1 MLCELTSR
9 RRVIAGVAAAG
20 LVPLLA
26 PCATRA
32 QQPYTEVSYQSGGLR
47 IQGYFYQPDG
57 SGPFP
62 TLIYNHGSRA
72 GFERRPNP
80 WVRLAGLYVAAGY
93 ALLVPERRGY
103 GRSDGPAWSEAVGRD
118 VGGVL
123 IARLQAEADD
133 VLAAVEYLRGV
144 PSADISRLGIAGW
157 SLGGI
162 VILRDFAQPKLSG
175 RDRSSRRRIDVAL
188 QPGAAGSADAGGPRC
203 DMPGVADGRAERR
216 RPRGDTDTLTGDG
229 RRRVAAPADHVSAV
243 YSDHA
248 GGGGRTRP
256 SPVLG
261 RRVADLGARRDRLFR
276 RLPPAIAARIDAVE
290 RSRRRRGQG
299 ACGMWAT

>member
-62 TLIYNHGSRA
+62 TLIYNHGSRP

-80 WVRLAGLYVAAGY
+80 WMRLAGLYVAAGY

-103 GRSDGPAWSEAVGRD
+103 GRSDWPAWSEAVGRD

-133 VLAAVEYLRGV
+133 VLAAVEYLRSV
-144 PSADISRLGIAGW
+144 PSADITRLGIAGW

-162 VILRDFAQPKLSG
+162 VTLFAISRSRSFRAAIDQAGGVLMSRFSPALQAALTQAARAVTYPVLLMDAQNDAAPEAIPILSQVMDAAGLPHRLIMYPPFTPTAQGAAVAPGHLLFSAEGLSIWG
-175 RDRSSRRRIDVAL
+175 RDAIGFFDAYLRR
-188 QPGAAGSADAGGPRC
+188 
-203 DMPGVADGRAERR
+203 
-216 RPRGDTDTLTGDG
+216 
-229 RRRVAAPADHVSAV
+229 
-243 YSDHA
+243 
-248 GGGGRTRP
+248 
-256 SPVLG
+256 
-261 RRVADLGARRDRLFR
+261 
-276 RLPPAIAARIDAVE
+276 
-290 RSRRRRGQG
+290 
-299 ACGMWAT
+299 

>member
-118 VGGVL
+118 VGSVL

-162 VILRDFAQPKLSG
+162 VTLFAIS
-175 RDRSSRRRIDVAL
+175 RSRSFRAAIDQAGGVLMWRFSPAL
-188 QPGAAGSADAGGPRC
+188 QAALTQAARAMTCPVLL
-203 DMPGVADGRAERR
+203 MRAE
-216 RPRGDTDTLTGDG
+216 
-229 RRRVAAPADHVSAV
+229 
-243 YSDHA
+243 
-248 GGGGRTRP
+248 
-256 SPVLG
+256 
-261 RRVADLGARRDRLFR
+261 
-276 RLPPAIAARIDAVE
+276 
-290 RSRRRRGQG
+290 
-299 ACGMWAT
+299 

>member
-26 PCATRA
+26 SCATRA

-72 GFERRPNP
+72 GFERRPSP
-80 WVRLAGLYVAAGY
+80 WVRLAGFYVAAGY

-103 GRSDGPAWSEAVGRD
+103 GRSDGPAWSDAVGRD
-118 VGGVL
+118 VGAVL
-123 IARLQAEADD
+123 IARVQAEADD
-133 VLAAVEYLRGV
+133 VLAAVEYLRSV
-144 PSADISRLGIAGW
+144 PSADITRLGIAGW

-162 VILRDFAQPKLSG
+162 VTLFAISRSRSFRAAIDQAGGVLMWRFSPALQAALTQAARAVTCPVLLMDAQNDAAPEAIPILSQVMDAAGLPHRLIMYPPFTPTAQEAAVAPGHLLFSAEGLPIWG
-175 RDRSSRRRIDVAL
+175 RDAIGFFDAYLRR
-188 QPGAAGSADAGGPRC
+188 
-203 DMPGVADGRAERR
+203 
-216 RPRGDTDTLTGDG
+216 
-229 RRRVAAPADHVSAV
+229 
-243 YSDHA
+243 
-248 GGGGRTRP
+248 
-256 SPVLG
+256 
-261 RRVADLGARRDRLFR
+261 
-276 RLPPAIAARIDAVE
+276 
-290 RSRRRRGQG
+290 
-299 ACGMWAT
+299 

>member
-80 WVRLAGLYVAAGY
+80 
-93 ALLVPERRGY
+93 
-103 GRSDGPAWSEAVGRD
+103 
-118 VGGVL
+118 
-123 IARLQAEADD
+123 
-133 VLAAVEYLRGV
+133 
-144 PSADISRLGIAGW
+144 
-157 SLGGI
+157 
-162 VILRDFAQPKLSG
+162 
-175 RDRSSRRRIDVAL
+175 
-188 QPGAAGSADAGGPRC
+188 
-203 DMPGVADGRAERR
+203 
-216 RPRGDTDTLTGDG
+216 
-229 RRRVAAPADHVSAV
+229 
-243 YSDHA
+243 
-248 GGGGRTRP
+248 
-256 SPVLG
+256 
-261 RRVADLGARRDRLFR
+261 
-276 RLPPAIAARIDAVE
+276 
-290 RSRRRRGQG
+290 
-299 ACGMWAT
+299 